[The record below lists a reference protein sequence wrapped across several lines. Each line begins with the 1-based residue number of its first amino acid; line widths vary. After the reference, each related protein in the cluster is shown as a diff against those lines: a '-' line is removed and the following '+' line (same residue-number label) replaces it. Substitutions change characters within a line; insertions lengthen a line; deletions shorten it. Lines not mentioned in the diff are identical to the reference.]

1 MRRSLLLLALCAT
14 ACGDDSAPA
23 PAAAPTAL
31 APTAPKEA
39 PLTGLAKAK
48 SVVAARE
55 TAAALTELEALFATE
70 PLALPLYGLVAVES
84 GTPGDAL
91 GRLTDE
97 AAPAGHEAAYHR
109 LRAELALAAGQP
121 ELVPG
126 FAAKIA
132 AASPEVAA
140 ALIPQAR
147 RAGVIAPADQA
158 TPEDALVVA
167 GTNPDPVAAAT
178 APATNAGC

>member
-14 ACGDDSAPA
+14 ACGDDSAPT

-48 SVVAARE
+48 VAVAARDH
-55 TAAALTELEALFATE
+55 AAALTELEALFATE
-70 PLALPLYGLVAVES
+70 PLALPLYGLVAIES
-84 GTPGDAL
+84 GTPGDVL

-97 AAPAGHEAAYHR
+97 GAPAGQEAAYHR

-121 ELVPG
+121 ELVAG
-126 FAAKIA
+126 IAAKIA
-132 AASPEVAA
+132 ATSPETAA
-140 ALIPQAR
+140 ALILQAR
-147 RAGVIAPADQA
+147 RAGAIP
-158 TPEDALVVA
+158 PR
-167 GTNPDPVAAAT
+167 GPDRR
-178 APATNAGC
+178 